1 MRIYVQVPRTGYD
14 RVDKATLAKEA
25 TQFTPPELITYQFLT
40 DNRSRNTPLLLGYKM
55 DTQPTDGPVPGGHVT
70 WIVWEKVPGKCLG
83 DYKSASVYWD
93 MTPDQRKRVRES
105 FLREIPKIMDMGCF
119 PQRPGPSNLI

>member
-40 DNRSRNTPLLLGYKM
+40 DNRSRNTPLLLGYKT

-105 FLREIPKIMDMGCF
+105 FLREIP
-119 PQRPGPSNLI
+119 